1 MTRTLVQCQGKV
13 RTSRCLGF
21 RRTGEGRSDCD
32 AEIQSFKSFL
42 VSIAYTAESDET
54 FTKRIVLRD
63 YLHSQL
69 YPEGKESSTFLGDII
84 KTWHFAGQS
93 NTDSLFASVTAVLT
107 LLLRTIS
114 SLLDFREYGN
124 RLCTILL
131 HDDQIKLFD
140 RAFGG
145 HRAKDHLISPF
156 LQLLT
161 EVVIF
166 DGGHAASRLYRQREI
181 TFRRLDAFLSMR
193 QDIKGDNLKSSR
205 RRSVREDA
213 LSYLFAN
220 LRLQSAAAKMNIIA
234 QGNISR
240 ALLDDIS
247 QDSSSVI
254 LEILEVLRRDIA
266 MDGAISPTAKG
277 QFFNQW
283 TLTRL
288 AKLYYYSEGYSEGDS
303 PPNARQDIKG
313 YVHDLLLLLCTSP
326 GCGVVEM
333 GPASSSDIHAV
344 TADNTLKS
352 LSQPGISNKFDNT
365 TWQARRNRRL
375 QQFLQSLRPYASA
388 AQCDL
393 ILAVFRSMPELV
405 PDYFSSGKTFSLD
418 PKLSKTW
425 IGYSSFLLAAIAI
438 PLPQSLTTL
447 SVNDGVPPWYGT
459 VVDTVIPRP
468 CTQKTMTRCLNQSIN
483 FVKFFT
489 LQILNAAF
497 EKFAK
502 VLQICESLQHDTDD
516 QMNRLAWYDVVSNLR
531 DDFCRRVPE
540 LRHIISVIRSCP
552 KESTMLR
559 ESTTRLIALYYKLI
573 PHVALEEKLDI
584 SVSLS
589 TALVDS
595 ESSDDSHEQ
604 SGFRLLEIEHLLQI
618 AHRSPNMRWWH
629 KPGM

>member
-1 MTRTLVQCQGKV
+1 M
-13 RTSRCLGF
+13 
-21 RRTGEGRSDCD
+21 
-32 AEIQSFKSFL
+32 
-42 VSIAYTAESDET
+42 
-54 FTKRIVLRD
+54 
-63 YLHSQL
+63 
-69 YPEGKESSTFLGDII
+69 
-84 KTWHFAGQS
+84 
-93 NTDSLFASVTAVLT
+93 TAVLA
-107 LLLRTIS
+107 LLLKTIS
-114 SLLDFREYGN
+114 SLIDFREYGN

-140 RAFGG
+140 RALGS
-145 HRAKDHLISPF
+145 HRAKDYLISPF

-181 TFRRLDAFLSMR
+181 TFKRLDAFLRMR
-193 QDIKGDNLKSSR
+193 KDIKGDNSKTFK
-205 RRSVREDA
+205 RRSVRENA
-213 LSYLFAN
+213 LGYLFAN

-266 MDGAISPTAKG
+266 MDGAISLTAKG
-277 QFFNQW
+277 RFFSQW

-288 AKLYYYSEGYSEGDS
+288 ATLYYYSEGPSL
-303 PPNARQDIKG
+303 PNADQDIKG
-313 YVHDLLLLLCTSP
+313 CVHDLLLLLCTSP

-333 GPASSSDIHAV
+333 GCASSSGMHAV
-344 TADNTLKS
+344 TADKTLES
-352 LSQPGISNKFDNT
+352 LSQLNITNKLDNT
-365 TWQARRNRRL
+365 NWQAIKNRRL

-405 PDYFSSGKTFSLD
+405 PDYFSSGKTFSFD
-418 PKLSKTW
+418 PKLTTTW

-438 PLPQSLTTL
+438 PLPQSLTIL
-447 SVNDGVPPWYGT
+447 SVDDAVPHWYGT
-459 VVDTVIPRP
+459 IMETVIPRP
-468 CTQKTMTRCLNQSIN
+468 CTQRTMTRCLNQNVN

-489 LQILNAAF
+489 LQILIAAF

-502 VLQICESLQHDTDD
+502 VLQICENLQHDTDD
-516 QMNRLAWYDVVSNLR
+516 QKNRLAWYDVVSNLR
-531 DDFCRRVPE
+531 NDFCRRVPE
-540 LRHIISVIRSCP
+540 LRHVISLFRNCSE
-552 KESTMLR
+552 ESTMLR

-595 ESSDDSHEQ
+595 ESSDESHEQ
-604 SGFRLLEIEHLLQI
+604 RCLRLLEIEHLLQI
-618 AHRSPNMRWWH
+618 AHRLPNMRWWH

>member
-1 MTRTLVQCQGKV
+1 MQ
-13 RTSRCLGF
+13 
-21 RRTGEGRSDCD
+21 
-32 AEIQSFKSFL
+32 
-42 VSIAYTAESDET
+42 
-54 FTKRIVLRD
+54 
-63 YLHSQL
+63 SQL
-69 YPEGKESSTFLGDII
+69 HPEGTESSTFLGDII

-93 NTDSLFASVTAVLT
+93 NTDSLFTSVTAVLA

-114 SLLDFREYGN
+114 SLIDFRDYGN

-145 HRAKDHLISPF
+145 HRAKDYLISPF

-193 QDIKGDNLKSSR
+193 KDIKGDNLKSSR

-213 LSYLFAN
+213 LGYLFAN
-220 LRLQSAAAKMNIIA
+220 LRLQSAAAKMDIIA

-277 QFFNQW
+277 HFFNQW

-288 AKLYYYSEGYSEGDS
+288 AKLYYYSEGAS
-303 PPNARQDIKG
+303 PPNARQDIIG

-333 GPASSSDIHAV
+333 GPASSPDIHDV
-344 TADNTLKS
+344 TADKTLES
-352 LSQPGISNKFDNT
+352 LSQPGISNKLDNT

-375 QQFLQSLRPYASA
+375 QQFLQSLKPYASA

-393 ILAVFRSMPELV
+393 ILAVFRNMPELV

-418 PKLSKTW
+418 PKLTKTW

-438 PLPQSLTTL
+438 PLQQSLTTL
-447 SVNDGVPPWYGT
+447 SVNDGVPPWCGT
-459 VVDTVIPRP
+459 IVDTVIPRP
-468 CTQKTMTRCLNQSIN
+468 CTQKTMTRCLNQSVN

-489 LQILNAAF
+489 LQLLNAAF

-516 QMNRLAWYDVVSNLR
+516 QMNKLAWYDVVSNLR

-540 LRHIISVIRSCP
+540 LRHIISLMRSCP

-573 PHVALEEKLDI
+573 PHVALAEKLDI

-595 ESSDDSHEQ
+595 ESSDESHEQ
-604 SGFRLLEIEHLLQI
+604 SGLRLLEIEHLLQI

-629 KPGM
+629 KSGM